1 MTGKD
6 IFKGTIIV
14 LATLASAYVVLMS
27 LRILVVVLVAII
39 IASAVRPMV
48 LRLMRWRFS
57 EGLAIVVVY
66 LGLLLAIFALVAL
79 VIPPIVTSVTT
90 NFQNEDRLANR
101 IIFVQDWL
109 ITTIRNLTG
118 STITLADPAAIRT
131 GVSNVITSIQAGLP
145 TFLGDASSTAGEAI
159 LVFVMGVYWLTSHER
174 AVEFSVQLFTL
185 RTREK
190 VQSIIYEIENM
201 MGSYVRG
208 IVFVATFIGFAN
220 FIVLFL
226 LRIPN
231 AGTLGFI
238 IGIGTMLPIV
248 GGFIGGGL
256 STLLTLLVG
265 TPIQAVAVFAT
276 FVAVQQVET
285 HYLTPRAMARSVGL
299 DPILTIVA
307 VLVGFT
313 LGGVVGAIIATPV
326 MGTIAVLLREIIIEP
341 RKVTVSPY
349 TKTEDGLILLND
361 TPVTATPAV
370 VLTPA
375 SPNPPAAG
383 IPAPVPAQPTAPNT
397 GGQQSTA
404 SGILLP

>member
-6 IFKGTIIV
+6 IFKGTVIV
-14 LATLASAYVVLMS
+14 LGTLASAYVVLMS

-39 IASAVRPMV
+39 VASAVRPMV

-66 LGLLLAIFALVAL
+66 LGLLLAIVALVAL
-79 VIPPIVTSVTT
+79 VIPPIVTSITA

-101 IIFVQDWL
+101 IIYVQAW
-109 ITTIRNLTG
+109 IVTTIRNITG
-118 STITLADPAAIRT
+118 TTVTLAEPDAIRT
-131 GVSNVITSIQAGLP
+131 GVTNLINSIQAGLP

-174 AVEFSVQLFTL
+174 AVEFSVQLFTI
-185 RTREK
+185 RAREK
-190 VQSIIYEIENM
+190 VQAVIYEIENM

-220 FIVLFL
+220 FIILFVL
-226 LRIPN
+226 RVPN
-231 AGTLGFI
+231 AGALGFI

-256 STLLTLLVG
+256 STLITLLVG
-265 TPIQAVAVFAT
+265 TPIQAVAVFGT

-326 MGTIAVLLREIIIEP
+326 MGTIAVLLREIVIEP

-349 TKTEDGLILLND
+349 TKTDDGLILLND

-383 IPAPVPAQPTAPNT
+383 SPVQPAQPAAPNA